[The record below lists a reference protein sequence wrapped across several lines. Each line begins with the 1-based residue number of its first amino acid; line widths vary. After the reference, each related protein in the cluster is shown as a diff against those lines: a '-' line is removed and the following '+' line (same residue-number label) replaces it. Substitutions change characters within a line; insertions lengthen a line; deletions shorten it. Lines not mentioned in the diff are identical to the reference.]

1 MLSSALRF
9 CVVALAVVFGYIG
22 LCAGIAT
29 ADSYAGQTYGDAAG
43 KLSAKGYTPVISTV
57 VGDQLATDDCIVTS
71 SRKPTFVNTDNFDHG
86 KDYLLSI
93 NCSAK
98 LAHPGQPGNSLA
110 SPQGRQEKV
119 VEQRAAKYND
129 KPENCAKNL
138 DSCKRFCDKY
148 SGQCSAEVL
157 ALF

>member
-1 MLSSALRF
+1 MTIDFRICAIAVAMLFAL
-9 CVVALAVVFGYIG
+9 LG
-22 LCAGIAT
+22 LGAGTAT

-57 VGDQLATDDCIVTS
+57 VGDQLSTNDCIVTS
-71 SRKPTFVNTDNFDHG
+71 SRKPTYVRTDNFDHG
-86 KDYLLSI
+86 KDYLLSL

-110 SPQGRQEKV
+110 SPQGRKEKG
-119 VEQRAAKYND
+119 VEDRAAKYNA

-138 DSCKRFCDKY
+138 DSCKKFCDKY
-148 SGQCSAEVL
+148 EGQCSAEVL